1 MKKNLQLFLL
11 IFISVPSIYGQGW
24 TTCGTISG
32 TLSGTLTDLSID
44 SLSPVPNY
52 VTSPSPIGTIPQNEF
67 LIVLHDSLAPDSLGN
82 AIININNDGIF
93 NPSSPGLMIG
103 DTVSVVSFSY
113 DIQQWKI
120 FTHALLTNSL
130 PQGTECCFLLATP
143 PFWGPCW
150 WMDTFGINDSS
161 DVNTLTDVYVIIN
174 ALNHSL
180 NLNTMPPPM
189 SLRGLNNV
197 LTNIN
202 NNIGTLNTIGCTN
215 GISEFCYAFD
225 SLATNHDQYLIVPS
239 CINTTNTIS
248 ESSCDTYTWPLNGNT
263 YNLTGTYVDTLINSG
278 GCDSIVTLDL
288 TINYSNIGTD
298 TQTACD
304 SLTWIDGVTYS
315 SSNNTATHTLTN
327 SAGCD
332 SVVTLDLTIINV
344 SDLTTSVS
352 GITISS
358 NNASATYQW
367 LDCDNNNIV
376 IAGETGQSFT
386 ATANGN
392 YAVELTENGCVDTS
406 ACVAITTVG
415 ILENTFG
422 ENLLIYPN
430 PTSSDFSID
439 LGASYENAQVIIT
452 DVSGKLINSKS
463 ITQSQILNLSIH
475 EPRGIYIVSVQAG
488 DKKAVI
494 RLIKQ

>member
-24 TTCGTISG
+24 TTCGTNSG

-44 SLSPVPNY
+44 SLSPVHNY
-52 VTSPSPIGTIPQNEF
+52 ITSPSPIGTIPQNEF
-67 LIVLHDSLAPDSLGN
+67 LIVLHDSLAYDSLGN
-82 AIININNDGIF
+82 SIININNDGIF
-93 NPSSPGLMIG
+93 NPSHFMNPVPIWGANNNSGLMIG

-113 DIQQWKI
+113 DLQQWKYFI
-120 FTHALLTNSL
+120 QGVMTNSV
-130 PQGTECCFLLATP
+130 PIF
-143 PFWGPCW
+143 GPCTGFLEQNNPQELW
-150 WMDTFGINDSS
+150 LNLLGIYDSTH
-161 DVNTLTDVYVIIN
+161 VNTLTDVFGIIRV
-174 ALNHSL
+174 LSL
-180 NLNTMPPPM
+180 DAPLDSFQFIQRPM
-189 SLRGLNNV
+189 SLRGLNNA
-197 LTNIN
+197 LININ
-202 NNIGTLNTIGCTN
+202 NNIGILNSVGCTN

-248 ESSCDTYTWPLNGNT
+248 ESSCDSYTWPLNGNT

-278 GCDSIVTLDL
+278 GCDSI
-288 TINYSNIGTD
+288 
-298 TQTACD
+298 
-304 SLTWIDGVTYS
+304 
-315 SSNNTATHTLTN
+315 
-327 SAGCD
+327 
-332 SVVTLDLTIINV
+332 VTLDLTIINV

-439 LGASYENAQVIIT
+439 LGASFENAQVIIT

>member
-82 AIININNDGIF
+82 AIINIKNDGIF

-120 FTHALLTNSL
+120 FTHALLTNYVPPSI
-130 PQGTECCFLLATP
+130 ECCVLVANP

-150 WMDTFGINDSS
+150 WMNASGISDSS

-180 NLNTMPPPM
+180 NFNQMLPPM

-278 GCDSIVTLDL
+278 GCDSI
-288 TINYSNIGTD
+288 
-298 TQTACD
+298 
-304 SLTWIDGVTYS
+304 
-315 SSNNTATHTLTN
+315 
-327 SAGCD
+327 
-332 SVVTLDLTIINV
+332 VTLDLTIINV

>member
-82 AIININNDGIF
+82 AIINIKNDGIF

-120 FTHALLTNSL
+120 FTHALLTNSV
-130 PQGTECCFLLATP
+130 PPSTTCCNLLNNTL
-143 PFWGPCW
+143 FWGPCE
-150 WMDTFGINDSS
+150 WMNNFNISDSS

-180 NLNTMPPPM
+180 NFNQMLPPM

-278 GCDSIVTLDL
+278 GCDSI
-288 TINYSNIGTD
+288 
-298 TQTACD
+298 
-304 SLTWIDGVTYS
+304 
-315 SSNNTATHTLTN
+315 
-327 SAGCD
+327 
-332 SVVTLDLTIINV
+332 VTLDLTIINV